1 MRILD
6 ELKKLDNKYKMVVSF
21 LGNGKIDAFFI
32 FRKNETLFKDPKGI
46 IKDKEFSSL
55 KEGLQYAGKNCDDVV
70 FTALDPADSVIIDK
84 VYKKYGGYVSLN
96 ELGSRK

>member
-1 MRILD
+1 MGNVFK
-6 ELKKLDNKYKMVVSF
+6 ELKELDNKYKMVVSF

-55 KEGLQYAGKNCDDVV
+55 EEGLKYAGKNCDDVV
-70 FTALDPADSVIIDK
+70 FTAIDPADSVIIDK

-96 ELGSRK
+96 ELKR